1 MMIHKHTSGSKVRL
15 FQKYKED
22 KFWETEICE
31 PVDKD
36 PTGHCVCKPI
46 IVNGSY
52 VHLNL
57 SSLIAEITDTETN
70 RVYRYEIEKS
80 GNINWNGTVYY
91 ALVSHKDSKPYNR
104 RKEFRVEFVTMADI
118 QIKANSKVR
127 SCYVRDISQTG
138 LGISIR
144 KDSGCEFDIGD
155 KVSISFTCNPG
166 DRMYHV
172 SGEIVRCVE
181 SDVDGEILIVG
192 ISLDEASSNPKW
204 CSFVILRQRLQL
216 QQRKL
221 NME

>member
-1 MMIHKHTSGSKVRL
+1 MIHEHTSGSHVKL

-22 KFWETEICE
+22 EFWETEICE

-46 IVNGSY
+46 VINGSY
-52 VHLNL
+52 VHINVGN
-57 SSLIAEITDTETN
+57 LIAEVTNTEDN
-70 RVYRYEIEKS
+70 RVYRYDVEKS
-80 GNINWNGTVYY
+80 GTINWKGTVYY
-91 ALVSHKDSKPYNR
+91 ALVSHKNSKPYNR

-118 QIKANSKVR
+118 QIKTNSKVR

-138 LGISIR
+138 LGISIC

-181 SDVDGEILIVG
+181 SDADDEILVVG
-192 ISLDEASSNPKW
+192 VSLDEASLNPKW
-204 CSFVILRQRLQL
+204 CSFVALRQRLQL

>member
-1 MMIHKHTSGSKVRL
+1 MMIHEHTSGSYVKL

-22 KFWETEICE
+22 EFWETEICE

-46 IVNGSY
+46 IINGSY
-52 VHLNL
+52 IHISVG
-57 SSLIAEITDTETN
+57 SLIAEITNIEDN
-70 RVYRYEIEKS
+70 RVYRYEIEKN
-80 GNINWNGTVYY
+80 GTINWKGTVYY

-104 RKEFRVEFVTMADI
+104 RREFRVEFVTMADI
-118 QIKANSKVR
+118 QIKTNSKVR

-144 KDSGCEFDIGD
+144 KDSGCDFDVGD
-155 KVSISFTCNPG
+155 KVSISFTCNPS

-172 SGEIVRCVE
+172 SGKIVRCID
-181 SDVDGEILIVG
+181 SDIDDEVLIVG
-192 ISLDEASSNPKW
+192 ISLDETSSNPKW
-204 CSFVILRQRLQL
+204 CSFVSLRQRLQL

-221 NME
+221 NKE